1 MVFLKIG
8 SFNIIYRV
16 NTMSKRHSIQVS
28 QEVYEKLI
36 EIGHFGESF
45 NELIARLLTEKEST
59 NHE

>member
-1 MVFLKIG
+1 
-8 SFNIIYRV
+8 
-16 NTMSKRHSIQVS
+16 MSKRHSIQVS